1 MNEERL
7 PQNILNRI
15 STGRRKRGKSRWK
28 EGISRAMEECD
39 LRDGDWEDRLHWRL
53 GVKRRCH
60 TSYNDLI
67 EKVYNLQIQ
76 ICLKR

>member
-15 STGRRKRGKSRWK
+15 PTGRRKRGRSKARWK

-39 LRDGDWEDRLHWRL
+39 LRDGDFVGDWVSKDVAIH
-53 GVKRRCH
+53 H
-60 TSYNDLI
+60 TMTAYIHLP
-67 EKVYNLQIQ
+67 Y
-76 ICLKR
+76 